1 MTSATPESANV
12 RAIAFR
18 AGDLVP
24 NHPRWPLLLYQHAF
38 SGSASNAEAML
49 KANAW
54 GGLWRN
60 GVYPY
65 HHYHTTSH
73 EVLIVVVGG
82 ADVLFG
88 GPEGETASL
97 EAGDVAVLPAGT
109 GHKRLGSSTDFLVV
123 GGYPRGQEDWDLR
136 RDTFTEEDVQR
147 IKQVALPAADPVF
160 GSAGPLFEHWTK

>member
-1 MTSATPESANV
+1 MTSADPQSANI
-12 RAIAFR
+12 RAISFE

-24 NHPRWPLLLYQHAF
+24 NHPRWPLLLYQQAF
-38 SGSASNAEAML
+38 SGSASDAEAML
-49 KANAW
+49 KANQW
-54 GGLWRN
+54 GGVWRN

-73 EVLIVVVGG
+73 EVLIIVVGG

-88 GPEGETASL
+88 GPEGERVSL
-97 EAGDVAVLPAGT
+97 EVGDVAILPAGT
-109 GHKRLGSSTDFLVV
+109 GHKRLRSSTDFLVV

-136 RDTFTEEDVQR
+136 RGGFDEEDVQR

-160 GSAGPLFEHWTK
+160 GDGGPLSEHWTE